1 MAEMPAFD
9 WICNRL
15 ERDTS
20 LDLLEA
26 RGTLRLAL
34 RAAGLEA
41 GSARLEQMTAV
52 LQSELVT
59 ELAVRGVEDPEDVCA
74 RLAAGLEG
82 QVAGLVAGAGAAEP
96 LETMFERLGESF

>member
-1 MAEMPAFD
+1 MADTPAFD

-20 LDLLEA
+20 LELLEA

-59 ELAVRGVEDPEDVCA
+59 ELAVRGVEAPEDVCA

-82 QVAGLVAGAGAAEP
+82 QLVGLAGAGAAEP
-96 LETMFERLGESF
+96 LEMMFERLGESF